1 MIVIPPEKR
10 AAAPAPATARPMMN
24 MGELVAAAHIIEP
37 TSNKSSAN
45 RYVYL
50 TSK

>member
-1 MIVIPPEKR
+1 MVMPPEYS

-37 TSNKSSAN
+37 TSKMTRAD
-45 RYVYL
+45 R
-50 TSK
+50 